1 MNACATLGERNWD
14 QEITIIAKRKVDSD
28 EKVDL
33 VYEMLEDEMQIRRR
47 FVSSKRLQYLNY
59 IKRILTNQCVL
70 TV

>member
-59 IKRILTNQCVL
+59 IKRILANQCVL